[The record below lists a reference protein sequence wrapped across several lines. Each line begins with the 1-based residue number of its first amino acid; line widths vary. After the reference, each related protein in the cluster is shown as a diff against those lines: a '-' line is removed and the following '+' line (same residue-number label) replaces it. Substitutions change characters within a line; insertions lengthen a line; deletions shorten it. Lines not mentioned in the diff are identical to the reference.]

1 MRPEDLDE
9 VLEIERASFSM
20 PWSRGAFLYEMQQ
33 NRVARCWALREGARV
48 VGYLCL
54 WEVADEVHITNIAVR
69 PDCRRRGLGRTL
81 LGGILDEARQRRIR
95 LVVLEVRPSNTE
107 ARTLYESF
115 GFRVVGRRRG
125 NYYDTAE
132 DALVIEGALPTA
144 DGVAG
149 TLTGDPARPQAASG
163 TVKVDMNLVR
173 TGVDK
178 RDADMRGKNF
188 LDTEVEANRWV
199 TFEMTGVEI
208 AGPLEPGKSIPAK
221 VRGIL
226 TVKQKPVER
235 IADATVTWIK
245 LTPEQVE
252 NQKRYGFT
260 ADNIKVRARLATT
273 FTDHGM
279 QVPQLLIF
287 KVSNDIQLETD
298 LTFARQ

>member
-1 MRPEDLDE
+1 VTRGMT
-9 VLEIERASFSM
+9 VLA
-20 PWSRGAFLYEMQQ
+20 
-33 NRVARCWALREGARV
+33 
-48 VGYLCL
+48 
-54 WEVADEVHITNIAVR
+54 T
-69 PDCRRRGLGRTL
+69 
-81 LGGILDEARQRRIR
+81 
-95 LVVLEVRPSNTE
+95 LVVVATSSGPVLAETMALKLLPNYSRATFKSDAPLETFVGNT
-107 ARTLYESF
+107 A
-115 GFRVVGRRRG
+115 
-125 NYYDTAE
+125 AE
-132 DALVIEGALPTA
+132 
-144 DGVAG
+144 GVAG
-149 TLTGDPARPQAASG
+149 TLTVDPARPQAASG

-199 TFEMTGVEI
+199 TFEMKSVEI
-208 AGPLEPGKSIPAK
+208 AGPLEPGKAIPAK

-226 TVKQKPVER
+226 TVKQKAIER
-235 IADATVTWIK
+235 LADATVTWIK

-252 NQKRYGFT
+252 NQKRFGFT

-298 LTFARQ
+298 LTFVRQ